1 MVQATREFIRRFSIM
16 PWKVSRP
23 WQRKSRKA
31 AAAIDFDSSYCLPP
45 AFDVGTFL
53 AQYQN
58 QLFPHPGVLQKAS
71 EEIILNTYLDHAE
84 RISEDFLRQV
94 ELFRARTNLCI
105 ASYLIYPGLGHTE
118 NLWRVLVEAE
128 KAMAQFTGWENQG
141 GQASGQARNLD
152 LAA

>member
-1 MVQATREFIRRFSIM
+1 LHFLDKDSKNILISQNRGRQDFYV
-16 PWKVSRP
+16 
-23 WQRKSRKA
+23 
-31 AAAIDFDSSYCLPP
+31 AAIDFDSSYCLPP

-71 EEIILNTYLDHAE
+71 EEIFLNTYLDHAE

-105 ASYLIYPGLGHTE
+105 ASYLIYLGLGHTE